1 MKILREDEKEVLQ
14 FANGHPLASIG
25 RLFTTARS
33 RIAED
38 ALSRA
43 VERGI
48 RQIVILGA
56 GLDTFALRNPH
67 GARQIR
73 IYEVDHPATQAW
85 KRQRLAE
92 AQIALPPWLILVP
105 VDFERDDVGEK
116 LVAAGFQQNSPAFF
130 TWLGVV
136 PYLTQDAIGR
146 TLDYMS
152 SIQNSEVV
160 FDYMEPPEAFS
171 EELRQLEKERT
182 EQLKKIDERS
192 VSRFEP
198 AGIAA
203 ILRSHGFCAIE
214 DINFQEIASRFGRAV
229 QGLAPGHAGV
239 HVVHAKHNILWSS
252 SSMALK
258 IRTIWA
264 LSCAPPTPQAPTA
277 WSFPNAARACHR
289 HRNKNF
295 RRSQRVFAH
304 RESDEHRAH
313 GRRIKRTK
321 HLDGRPRRARQAD
334 LRRARLQHGL
344 RAGSGRGRQRPA
356 RPGEEEVRF
365 SGFDSDAGQSSF
377 AECVGC
383 RGGGDV

>member
-1 MKILREDEKEVLQ
+1 MKPNEPSRTALMIARQRAAHQLLDHGAILDDPFAMKILREDETDVLR
-14 FANGHPLASIG
+14 FANAHALASIG
-25 RLFTTARS
+25 RLFTAARS

-38 ALSRA
+38 AMSRA

-67 GARQIR
+67 GVRQIQ

-85 KRQRLAE
+85 KRQRLDE
-92 AQIALPPWLILVP
+92 AQIALPPWLIFVP

-116 LVAAGFQQNSPAFF
+116 LAAAGFQQSSPAFF

-171 EELRQLEKERT
+171 EELRQLETART
-182 EQLKKIDERS
+182 EQLKKMGERS
-192 VSRFEP
+192 ITRFEP
-198 AGIAA
+198 AGVAA

-214 DINFQEIASRFGRAV
+214 DIHFQEIASRFGSAV

-239 HVVHAKHNILWSS
+239 HVVHAKH
-252 SSMALK
+252 
-258 IRTIWA
+258 
-264 LSCAPPTPQAPTA
+264 
-277 WSFPNAARACHR
+277 
-289 HRNKNF
+289 
-295 RRSQRVFAH
+295 
-304 RESDEHRAH
+304 
-313 GRRIKRTK
+313 
-321 HLDGRPRRARQAD
+321 
-334 LRRARLQHGL
+334 
-344 RAGSGRGRQRPA
+344 
-356 RPGEEEVRF
+356 
-365 SGFDSDAGQSSF
+365 
-377 AECVGC
+377 
-383 RGGGDV
+383 